1 MAMAVQVRHADDH
14 DCHDGRQSFEPR
26 RIPAQPDIRENGGN
40 IEKQRKIYPSRQVGA
55 VVVMKIANQKGA
67 EQGDGNEPAYKIRE
81 EASGLA
87 KDQ

>member
-1 MAMAVQVRHADDH
+1 
-14 DCHDGRQSFEPR
+14 
-26 RIPAQPDIRENGGN
+26 
-40 IEKQRKIYPSRQVGA
+40 
-55 VVVMKIANQKGA
+55 MKIANQKGA